1 MILER
6 LPFSPAAVSTLAL
19 LVLLVL
25 AAGFDITQRRV
36 PNSLIIIG
44 LVIASSLAAFSG
56 WSGLG
61 RMALGGVAALVVLV
75 PVYASG
81 MMGAGDVK
89 LISVVGGFLGLHHF
103 LFALLCIFIV
113 GGLVSAFYLW
123 RSKANAAKSDVPYAV
138 AVLGGVTAY
147 LSVLS

>member
-1 MILER
+1 
-6 LPFSPAAVSTLAL
+6 
-19 LVLLVL
+19 
-25 AAGFDITQRRV
+25 
-36 PNSLIIIG
+36 
-44 LVIASSLAAFSG
+44 
-56 WSGLG
+56 
-61 RMALGGVAALVVLV
+61 MALGGVAALVVLV